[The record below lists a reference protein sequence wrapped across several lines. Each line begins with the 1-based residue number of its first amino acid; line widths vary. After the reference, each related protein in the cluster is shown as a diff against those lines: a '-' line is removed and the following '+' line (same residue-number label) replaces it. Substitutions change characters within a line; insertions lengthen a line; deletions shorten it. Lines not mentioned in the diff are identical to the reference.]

1 LKGATKKYASDYLN
15 YHAVDLEEAKTKKSD
30 SWTKAKGAKKEQ
42 LEAAWKKKK
51 EQLKTILDN
60 SDEKMSVIGD
70 KYGVNDLVPIYRN
83 KAKLAGAK
91 KVLDLSQNLL
101 SDSAKAELQN
111 TYDQLVIKDKKNTE
125 VLKATEKE
133 DKDNFDNIKK
143 DLEAGGFEEK
153 SAEAVKDIDKQ
164 KYSVVAVSDKE
175 NKKHFFVLAKDK
187 MPAEQTDAAPDNSVS
202 EPTDKKKPTVKKTDT
217 KKADIEDAINKLGEN
232 QASVQNIIKQID
244 GDIQKRTADKK
255 GLEEE
260 RDAAK
265 KVGDNTKADEIQ
277 KEIDIEMQKAFDEL
291 YREKSA
297 KQRMLNDIDK
307 QIKAK
312 SEELDKINK

>member
-1 LKGATKKYASDYLN
+1 
-15 YHAVDLEEAKTKKSD
+15 
-30 SWTKAKGAKKEQ
+30 
-42 LEAAWKKKK
+42 
-51 EQLKTILDN
+51 
-60 SDEKMSVIGD
+60 
-70 KYGVNDLVPIYRN
+70 
-83 KAKLAGAK
+83 LA
-91 KVLDLSQNLL
+91 
-101 SDSAKAELQN
+101 
-111 TYDQLVIKDKKNTE
+111 NTE
-125 VLKATEKE
+125 
-133 DKDNFDNIKK
+133 I
-143 DLEAGGFEEK
+143 
-153 SAEAVKDIDKQ
+153 
-164 KYSVVAVSDKE
+164 
-175 NKKHFFVLAKDK
+175 
-187 MPAEQTDAAPDNSVS
+187 
-202 EPTDKKKPTVKKTDT
+202 PTDKKKPTVKKTDT